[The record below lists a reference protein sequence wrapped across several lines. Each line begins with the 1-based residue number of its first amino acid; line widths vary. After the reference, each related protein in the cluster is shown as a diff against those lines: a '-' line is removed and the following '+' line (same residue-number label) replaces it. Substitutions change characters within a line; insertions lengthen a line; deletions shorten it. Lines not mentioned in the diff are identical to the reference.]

1 MHVKQHAALII
12 KFSHNHVTVLRPFFV
27 NDGALRDRPVI

>member
-1 MHVKQHAALII
+1 MHVKQHAALIV
-12 KFSHNHVTVLRPFFV
+12 KLSHNHISVLRSLFV